1 MNVTV
6 EQQVRAFIAE
16 NFYVEVS
23 RLGDE
28 TSLISEGIIES
39 TGILELIQFLESE
52 YGIRIKDTE
61 MVPDN
66 LETIARIGVFV
77 ARKCSALSG
86 GEA

>member
-1 MNVTV
+1 MNMTV

-39 TGILELIQFLESE
+39 TGVLELIQFLESE

-66 LETIARIGVFV
+66 LETIARIGAFV
-77 ARKCSALSG
+77 ARKCSAPSG
-86 GEA
+86 GGT